1 MSKLYKMVFIII
13 VSVLAILNVVFLVYN
28 KKIVSYFKID
38 VVTED
43 PQLIK
48 SKVEQESVSSFFDL
62 NQLSNP
68 KFVNLKEFSIDLTG
82 FSVPGELIEEDPIIN
97 ENGEIVEDPTMP
109 TEPEEEIPTFE
120 VGNDNPFKPIKK

>member
-62 NQLSNP
+62 SQLSNP

>member
-1 MSKLYKMVFIII
+1 MVFIII

>member
-62 NQLSNP
+62 SQLSNP

-109 TEPEEEIPTFE
+109 TEEEIPTFE

>member
-1 MSKLYKMVFIII
+1 MVFIII

-62 NQLSNP
+62 SQLSNP

>member
-1 MSKLYKMVFIII
+1 MVFIII

-48 SKVEQESVSSFFDL
+48 SKVEQESVNSFFDL

>member
-48 SKVEQESVSSFFDL
+48 SKVEQESVNSFFDL

-109 TEPEEEIPTFE
+109 TEEEIPTFE

>member
-1 MSKLYKMVFIII
+1 MVFIII

-62 NQLSNP
+62 SQLSNP
-68 KFVNLKEFSIDLTG
+68 TFVNLKEFSIDLTG

-109 TEPEEEIPTFE
+109 TEPEEEISTFE

>member
-48 SKVEQESVSSFFDL
+48 SKVEQESVNSFFDL